1 MERVERND
9 ETLLAIASKRRW
21 SWNDAQV
28 VLKALDESGR
38 SISAF
43 CRDTGL
49 TYFRVLQWNQKRQ
62 QARGASDEQPTFLPL
77 RVIQE
82 TDVQRKDSGER
93 SNWVVQIE
101 LSDCLIRVAEGAS
114 EAIVTRAVRAAREM
128 SC

>member
-1 MERVERND
+1 MERLERND
-9 ETLLAIASKRRW
+9 EALRAIASKRRW

-28 VLKALDESGR
+28 VLKALDERGGSV
-38 SISAF
+38 SAF

-62 QARGASDEQPTFLPL
+62 QAQRARDAQPTLLPL

-82 TDVQRKDSGER
+82 TDVQRKDSSEKR
-93 SNWVVQIE
+93 NWAVQIE
-101 LSDCLIRVAEGAS
+101 LSGCLIRVAEGAS
-114 EAIVTRAVRAAREM
+114 EAIVVRAVRAARET